1 MFNISISPKPWT
13 QTILSV
19 SLYSGQLNING
30 PTNVPKEHS
39 YSKIK
44 VILKH
49 NKKTAHAA
57 CYCQLNKQEMHTKT
71 KRMTLTTPL
80 VEK

>member
-1 MFNISISPKPWT
+1 MVQQMFRKNTVIPKLKLYEN
-13 QTILSV
+13 TI
-19 SLYSGQLNING
+19 
-30 PTNVPKEHS
+30 
-39 YSKIK
+39 
-44 VILKH
+44 
-49 NKKTAHAA
+49 KKTAHAA